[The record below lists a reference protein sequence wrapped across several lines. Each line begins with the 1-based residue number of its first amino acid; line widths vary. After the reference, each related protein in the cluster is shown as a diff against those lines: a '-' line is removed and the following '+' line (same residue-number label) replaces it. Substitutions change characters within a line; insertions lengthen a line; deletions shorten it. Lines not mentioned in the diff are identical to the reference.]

1 MEQWTLHV
9 EAPRKSNHKEYEK
22 CMIQFCPIYS
32 VKALRHQLCRARL
45 ILPERTRL
53 LLLKEVAAPA
63 AHAEHHKAKDEHK
76 SENGK
81 AGDADRVAP
90 QQAAEREEGDEM
102 MMLEE
107 ERRVKP
113 TSWVLLDK
121 EELSLEE
128 AGVQDYSLIYLELKD
143 EKDRWPTDKIKPPP
157 TFLQRRDGGAMDE
170 GARRAFERRYSMWRH
185 MQRSGYQGGQIPQ
198 DNNWNDQSFVD
209 ALAREAQRDR
219 GNQAVD
225 TLLAGAPEED
235 VQMEAALMVSQ
246 EEFARQDRE
255 EREFREQMAAAGYMI
270 KDIPGDGN
278 CLFSAVADQVYG
290 STQQHNE
297 LRQMCMDY
305 MERDRD
311 HFSQFVTEDFNDYIR
326 RKRRAG
332 VFGNN
337 LEIQCMSEM
346 FARPIQ
352 VFSQRHGTEPL
363 NIFQGLYS
371 RNAKPIRISYHRG
384 NHYNSVVNTDS
395 EREREEERLAS
406 LPPEM
411 PSERADAS
419 ICPLCQLPCANYEE
433 LQVHMLT
440 TCPASTVQNVD
451 LVGLLTDAQQSSSS
465 NSSSSSST
473 STSSASTTSTTTE
486 DLLFCSLCDA
496 PAANYEELQ
505 IHMLSSCPYRDAFS
519 S

>member
-9 EAPRKSNHKEYEK
+9 EAPRKSNHKDYEK
-22 CMIQFCPIYS
+22 CMMQFCPIYS

-53 LLLKEVAAPA
+53 LLLKEVAAPT
-63 AHAEHHKAKDEHK
+63 AHEERNKEKDEHN
-76 SENGK
+76 SEKGK
-81 AGDADRVAP
+81 AGDDADADRVAP

-113 TSWVLLDK
+113 TCWVLLDK

-128 AGVQDYSLIYLELKD
+128 AGVQDYSLLYLELKD
-143 EKDRWPTDKIKPPP
+143 EKDCWPTDKIKPPP
-157 TFLQRRDGGAMDE
+157 TYLQRRDGGAMDE

-198 DNNWNDQSFVD
+198 DNNWDDQSFVN

-219 GNQAVD
+219 SNQAVAA
-225 TLLAGAPEED
+225 LFAGEPEED

-255 EREFREQMAAAGYMI
+255 EREFREQMAAAGYLI

-305 MERDRD
+305 MVSVQKF
-311 HFSQFVTEDFNDYIR
+311 FSTFYLCFCFLPSI
-326 RKRRAG
+326 
-332 VFGNN
+332 FF
-337 LEIQCMSEM
+337 LPS
-346 FARPIQ
+346 
-352 VFSQRHGTEPL
+352 RH
-363 NIFQGLYS
+363 
-371 RNAKPIRISYHRG
+371 
-384 NHYNSVVNTDS
+384 
-395 EREREEERLAS
+395 
-406 LPPEM
+406 
-411 PSERADAS
+411 
-419 ICPLCQLPCANYEE
+419 
-433 LQVHMLT
+433 
-440 TCPASTVQNVD
+440 
-451 LVGLLTDAQQSSSS
+451 
-465 NSSSSSST
+465 
-473 STSSASTTSTTTE
+473 
-486 DLLFCSLCDA
+486 
-496 PAANYEELQ
+496 
-505 IHMLSSCPYRDAFS
+505 
-519 S
+519 